1 MIRVLT
7 GLRHDPRDILTA
19 RTGQDPSHAA
29 AEAGTRVSTAA
40 RAAASEAAPRPGL
53 ATRWPHRPHPPRPRR
68 PLQPCSPGGSPSHY
82 LLVVSVSIIKASM
95 LDHHLKKLKSSMSAL
110 SIRSHVPPLYL
121 NLIKMYCVHSLQR
134 ITSHDMRDSMVQVS
148 QLCHSFP
155 ATVVNMETSTLNL
168 SCQVSP
174 WTTPREAE
182 KHD

>member
-1 MIRVLT
+1 M
-7 GLRHDPRDILTA
+7 
-19 RTGQDPSHAA
+19 
-29 AEAGTRVSTAA
+29 ST
-40 RAAASEAAPRPGL
+40 
-53 ATRWPHRPHPPRPRR
+53 
-68 PLQPCSPGGSPSHY
+68 
-82 LLVVSVSIIKASM
+82 
-95 LDHHLKKLKSSMSAL
+95 L

-168 SCQVSP
+168 SCQVSS

-182 KHD
+182 KHDWPESHGGGQEEPKKIHGSRTIRGSASTSPQSFGKLICISIQNDKNSWVGRLHVGLPIILSAEFKCIFCIIVIEWAVGLGLGFEIR

>member
-29 AEAGTRVSTAA
+29 AEAGTRVSTAV

-53 ATRWPHRPHPPRPRR
+53 ATRWPHRPPPPRPRR
-68 PLQPCSPGGSPSHY
+68 PLQPCSPGG
-82 LLVVSVSIIKASM
+82 SVSIIKASM
-95 LDHHLKKLKSSMSAL
+95 LDHHLKKLKSPMSAL

-155 ATVVNMETSTLNL
+155 ATVVNMETLTL
-168 SCQVSP
+168 
-174 WTTPREAE
+174 
-182 KHD
+182 